1 MLRRTLRISGK
12 GFAVL
17 SLWFTAHCHAEVDAA
32 AAMLPSLMSSIPTGI
47 TVIGFIGSTDASG
60 SSSHRSSMK
69 VAMRDDAAF
78 YVATQGAEERPALEQ
93 AFDRYRHQYPSGSMA
108 KLEIAVAILANDP
121 WVESLY

>member
-1 MLRRTLRISGK
+1 MLPRTLRLGGK

-17 SLWFTAHCHAEVDAA
+17 SFWFAAHCHAEVDAA

-60 SSSHRSSMK
+60 SSSNQSSMK
-69 VAMRDDAAF
+69 TAMRDDAAF
-78 YVATQGAEERPALEQ
+78 YVASQGVETRPALEQ
-93 AFDRYRHQYPSGSMA
+93 AFERYRDQYPTGRMQ

-121 WVESLY
+121 WAESLY